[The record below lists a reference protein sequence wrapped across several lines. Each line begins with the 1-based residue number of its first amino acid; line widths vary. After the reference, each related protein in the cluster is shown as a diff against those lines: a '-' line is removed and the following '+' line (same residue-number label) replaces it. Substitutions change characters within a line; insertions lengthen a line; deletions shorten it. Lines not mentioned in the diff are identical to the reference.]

1 MMAFGARHLHWYWR
15 QTSFH
20 EDNMP
25 YRVLSVRLTTILT
38 PNGERCLKVAVMRE
52 RVITPAD
59 IDAPSRGSPGCPH
72 CGGSDRHA
80 GNSHNG
86 IEQLDDE
93 PHQSPTDRPRCR
105 RGR

>member
-38 PNGERCLKVAVMRE
+38 PNGEQCLKGGGYARA
-52 RVITPAD
+52 RRAITPAD
-59 IDAPSRGSPGCPH
+59 IDRLRGAVRVVRIAEGPIGTQ
-72 CGGSDRHA
+72 
-80 GNSHNG
+80 G
-86 IEQLDDE
+86 IR
-93 PHQSPTDRPRCR
+93 TTV
-105 RGR
+105 